1 VVIQRSLISLDRLL
15 SVCDLIYTRD
25 GFVTWAEVGKTLGV
39 SRQAVQLRLRAAV
52 EKGDVSP
59 ELVEKYQSMSAR
71 RAITAQRSGERRKEL
86 NRLELRIMLTPEN
99 YTWLQ
104 QETTDRHCTRA
115 DIINGLINKARQG

>member
-59 ELVEKYQSMSAR
+59 ELVEKYQSLASRQASAR
-71 RAITAQRSGERRKEL
+71 ERKTQREEAESKYRRYI
-86 NRLELRIMLTPEN
+86 RFTPEN
-99 YTWLQ
+99 LQWLQ
-104 QETTDRHCTRA
+104 SQSSSRSATIP